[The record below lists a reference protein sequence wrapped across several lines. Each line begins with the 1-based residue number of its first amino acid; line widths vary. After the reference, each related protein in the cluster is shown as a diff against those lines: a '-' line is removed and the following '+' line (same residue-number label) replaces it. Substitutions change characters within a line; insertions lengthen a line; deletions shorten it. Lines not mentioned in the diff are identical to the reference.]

1 MRNSSACLKYSW
13 LGPTTNGAAWYPKVP
28 KLHIQQVNKE
38 RSSYFLN
45 IPSLFYTPKRGIF
58 NYVYKKKPFSIPMY
72 HLPQTLMF
80 QNGTMKDFGY
90 RETGCLDMVM
100 EVG

>member
-1 MRNSSACLKYSW
+1 M
-13 LGPTTNGAAWYPKVP
+13 
-28 KLHIQQVNKE
+28 
-38 RSSYFLN
+38 
-45 IPSLFYTPKRGIF
+45 YTKT
-58 NYVYKKKPFSIPMY
+58 KPFSILMY